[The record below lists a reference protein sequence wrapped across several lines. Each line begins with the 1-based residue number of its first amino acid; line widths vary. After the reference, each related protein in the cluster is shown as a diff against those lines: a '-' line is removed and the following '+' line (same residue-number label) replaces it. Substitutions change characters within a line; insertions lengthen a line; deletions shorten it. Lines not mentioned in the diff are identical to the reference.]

1 MTVGDVTEQTDN
13 ADDAMAVEDGL
24 RDGLGPHGGRNGAG
38 AASGGEPADGRT
50 WGEDGSPPSGACA
63 CGAGGGDGSRAMER
77 ASGKAGS
84 ASGAGR
90 AEGAAW
96 AGAGGRSLCNTCRG
110 GGLVF

>member
-1 MTVGDVTEQTDN
+1 MI
-13 ADDAMAVEDGL
+13 
-24 RDGLGPHGGRNGAG
+24 LGPVCDLVCDLARRGARMG
-38 AASGGEPADGRT
+38 LLRRVRVRVVPAG
-50 WGEDGSPPSGACA
+50 
-63 CGAGGGDGSRAMER
+63 AMER

-110 GGLVF
+110 GGLIF